1 MLERYFKKKEQERFK
16 KRGWIIIQL
25 VAGPGVPS
33 GFPDTLFLAPNGYHC
48 FVEWKKSE
56 DAKKQ
61 PLQPYW
67 NAKLNGMKHD
77 TFFAEPENIQEIL
90 SKILKKGSL

>member
-1 MLERYFKKKEQERFK
+1 MLERDFKRKEQEK
-16 KRGWIIIQL
+16 LKEKGWVIIQF
-25 VAGPGVPS
+25 VAGPGVPKC
-33 GFPDTLFLAPNGYHC
+33 FPDTILLAPNGYHC
-48 FVEWKKSE
+48 LIEWKKSE